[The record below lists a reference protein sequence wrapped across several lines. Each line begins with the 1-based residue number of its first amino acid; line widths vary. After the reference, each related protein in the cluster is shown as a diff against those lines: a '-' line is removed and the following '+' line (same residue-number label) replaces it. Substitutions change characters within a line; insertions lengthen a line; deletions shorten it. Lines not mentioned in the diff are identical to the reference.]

1 LNSLRFL
8 IMKDYESFLGG
19 GSCVGDGGSGAARVG
34 PKLQVLAEVSGCL
47 IMHQPYYNYSAD
59 SLF

>member
-1 LNSLRFL
+1 
-8 IMKDYESFLGG
+8 MKDYESFLGG

-34 PKLQVLAEVSGCL
+34 PKVQVLAEVSGCL